1 MLQTSKMMYYL
12 LCAIYTYKVCKMQ
25 DRNHASQEMF
35 HSDDVSSIQRRRRS
49 KLNSKDWHEE
59 RENVQLTPTSRI
71 MTSES
76 REDVSSTFVPRL
88 FFLPNPSPLFPPPP
102 PPSPPPPIPFPPP
115 GGPYKEELER
125 LANPQE
131 NEARGYELW
140 LITFLANEAMN
151 TSLELTEIALARGG
165 RREQRIWR
173 RREDL
178 RLLEK
183 ARRGRVGTA
192 MADSMVLGKKEG
204 KRKSSY

>member
-1 MLQTSKMMYYL
+1 
-12 LCAIYTYKVCKMQ
+12 
-25 DRNHASQEMF
+25 
-35 HSDDVSSIQRRRRS
+35 
-49 KLNSKDWHEE
+49 
-59 RENVQLTPTSRI
+59 